1 VNASGHA
8 ATRIVAMGIVLTLA
22 AVLGLV
28 AGNALNSRHGGAIN
42 PGAGA
47 ASMPHLSGF
56 DGARYEALEGTAIG
70 APAYADP
77 YRLQIQR
84 GGQAD
89 LPDTVFPNVWGN
101 IAAPDPVTSE
111 SWGNIAAPDP
121 VTSESWGNIANDAEA
136 DEAFTQTWGNLDER
150 HDARPSNGTS
160 VRESLTA
167 PAPR

>member
-1 VNASGHA
+1 VNPSTA
-8 ATRIVAMGIVLTLA
+8 AVARSAAVAIVLILA

-28 AGNALNSRHGGAIN
+28 VGNALDARGEGAIG

-56 DGARYEALEGTAIG
+56 DGARYQALDDSAIA

-77 YRLQIQR
+77 YRQQIR
-84 GGQAD
+84 RAGQAD

-101 IAAPDPVTSE
+101 VEAADPVTSE
-111 SWGNIAAPDP
+111 SWGNIAATDD
-121 VTSESWGNIANDAEA
+121 SY
-136 DEAFTQTWGNLDER
+136 TQTWGNLDER
-150 HDARPSNGTS
+150 HDARSSDETS

-167 PAPR
+167 PTPR